1 MYDGKVELR
10 KYWHGKNP
18 RRVFY
23 WGVYG
28 GANKFNIKFTDLG
41 KKGNSFTGGLMFGT
55 VAQLYGYQN
64 GASLDF
70 DFGINA
76 GVVFAK
82 YEEYRRDVVN
92 NQHVYTTVTPQNG
105 YKLVFNPLVYAAS
118 TDIVRVG
125 LIYHFGTKVAN
136 RYKKREVVDEK
147 YRIELAN
154 KAYAK
159 DTLRTAKEEERKAK
173 HIEKARNKRLKEYE
187 KAKKQAEKAQQRVAK
202 EIEKRKKRTEK

>member
-1 MYDGKVELR
+1 M
-10 KYWHGKNP
+10 
-18 RRVFY
+18 
-23 WGVYG
+23 
-28 GANKFNIKFTDLG
+28 
-41 KKGNSFTGGLMFGT
+41 
-55 VAQLYGYQN
+55 
-64 GASLDF
+64 
-70 DFGINA
+70 
-76 GVVFAK
+76 
-82 YEEYRRDVVN
+82 
-92 NQHVYTTVTPQNG
+92 
-105 YKLVFNPLVYAAS
+105 
-118 TDIVRVG
+118 RVG

-173 HIEKARNKRLKEYE
+173 HIEKARNKRLKEYA

>member
-1 MYDGKVELR
+1 M
-10 KYWHGKNP
+10 
-18 RRVFY
+18 FY
-23 WGVYG
+23 WGIYG
-28 GANKFNIKFTDLG
+28 GANRFNIKFTDLG
-41 KKGNSFTGGLMFGT
+41 KKGNAFTGGLMFGT

-82 YEEYRRDVVN
+82 YEEYRRDVIN
-92 NQHVYTTVTPQNG
+92 NRHVYTTVTPQNG
-105 YKLVFNPLVYAAS
+105 YKLTFNPFVYAAS
-118 TDIVRVG
+118 TDIFRVG

-147 YRIELAN
+147 YRIEQAN

-159 DTLRTAKEEERKAK
+159 DTLHIAKEAEKKAK
-173 HIEKARNKRLKEYE
+173 HIEKARNND
-187 KAKKQAEKAQQRVAK
+187 
-202 EIEKRKKRTEK
+202 